1 MLSKSKFI
9 LGQQC
14 HKSLWLNISGINPTN
29 PPDDT
34 SKERLSAGNEVG
46 EEAKKLFPGG
56 VEIPFI
62 KGNNGF
68 KEMCDLTRD
77 AIESGNHTIRKL
89 EAIQRA
95 MQRPWLEEWLLSQL

>member
-9 LGQQC
+9 KGQQC
-14 HKSLWLNISGINPTN
+14 HKALWLNINGIDPTN
-29 PPDDT
+29 RPDES

-77 AIESGNHTIRKL
+77 AIESGKPYNL
-89 EAIQRA
+89 
-95 MQRPWLEEWLLSQL
+95 